1 MGQIFSRQ
9 LQRRIVHIRPH
20 AESYI
25 FQRHIIGRRFIL
37 PQNIVSYRQ
46 ADYLGI
52 SCRYLR
58 HAAALGIGIHAAFLG
73 KLCRLLPFR
82 IKYAE
87 LRAFKL
93 YSLLVH
99 LFELYSGFVV
109 SRSERHFRSDRS
121 MACYFYRVGLGIQ
134 GIAHRRRDL
143 GYTVCA
149 GSRHLHRNGPVRA
162 GLGLRIEAA
171 APHGKFRIGQLFVLI
186 VNIPLYNAQG
196 VAALCVL
203 YGNPYIRNAGNR
215 SVLSLL
221 RYVKRTLRIVPFV
234 PLRRAALYRH
244 IAAVGYAGF
253 NGFAAAIGYQRINWI
268 FPDRIPHSVYF
279 KLRSEQGLAVFIVL
293 LYRQRTGLRRIFH
306 GYGVAPVRRDLEGY
320 KLLVQFIALRSYR
333 LLQIISAQRQRY
345 RIGAAVPSGYRFVLY
360 GILILIQ
367 HLKCR
372 AVQGFVP
379 VGAYLF
385 NGKLLLRPGIRPGVG
400 GVAYGYAVRRCAAD
414 AHIIRRI
421 AAHIALR
428 RYYLR
433 KLIHAI
439 RHVLKADPP
448 LIFGNGIHLLNGGIR
463 RAAFLYKIQL
473 EHRPC
478 EAIARA
484 VGFGEFDLSLFAPV
498 FQLKL
503 NRFVMVFG
511 VHLNDLIFYSHHAL
525 WGICFV
531 EIVCAPE
538 QTANEYLA
546 TFICNKL
553 GAGTRKAGIGIFAAA
568 STRRN
573 KPACAVFQRKL
584 YSFQQLAVFVSLDY
598 FQACIY
604 LRVIYANPCFVI
616 FNLEVLARRYDDI
629 TFRRLYFFQ
638 KVFAQGKVFEGKGAV
653 TAGSK
658 YSRIIFIGKGN
669 EVCSVGRYILL
680 LGVPDYK
687 LRAGKLCLS
696 VFGKLCDDK
705 LGMFVF
711 YGFKLYNS
719 LRTIRT
725 VNRHLYRG
733 CLNIPLRCFDLG
745 NCILSKRKPCKFH
758 HTILPAFSRHRDDAS
773 AADGKLNT
781 REQFPI
787 VALLRQFERVLL

>member
-1 MGQIFSRQ
+1 
-9 LQRRIVHIRPH
+9 
-20 AESYI
+20 
-25 FQRHIIGRRFIL
+25 
-37 PQNIVSYRQ
+37 
-46 ADYLGI
+46 
-52 SCRYLR
+52 
-58 HAAALGIGIHAAFLG
+58 
-73 KLCRLLPFR
+73 
-82 IKYAE
+82 
-87 LRAFKL
+87 
-93 YSLLVH
+93 
-99 LFELYSGFVV
+99 
-109 SRSERHFRSDRS
+109 

-149 GSRHLHRNGPVRA
+149 GSRHLHRNGTVLA
-162 GLGLRIEAA
+162 GFGFRVETV

-196 VAALCVL
+196 VAAPCVL
-203 YGNPYIRNAGNR
+203 YGNSYILNVGNR
-215 SVLSLL
+215 SILSLL
-221 RYVKRTLRIVPFV
+221 RYVEGMLRIVQFV
-234 PLRRAALYRH
+234 PLRCAALYRH

-253 NGFAAAIGYQRINWI
+253 NGFAAAIGYQRNWI
-268 FPDRIPHSVYF
+268 FPGLILRGVYF
-279 KLRSEQGLAVFIVL
+279 KLRSEQGVPSLIGLF
-293 LYRQRTGLRRIFH
+293 YGQRAGLGRIFH

-320 KLLVQFIALRSYR
+320 KLLVQFIALRSHR
-333 LLQIISAQRQRY
+333 LLQVISAQRQLY
-345 RIGAAVPSGYRFVLY
+345 FTGAAVCSCYLAPYYR
-360 GILILIQ
+360 ILILIQ
-367 HLKCR
+367 NLKYR
-372 AVQGFVP
+372 AAQRFAASGV
-379 VGAYLF
+379 YLF
-385 NGKLLLRPGIRPGVG
+385 NGKLLLHRIIRPEVG

-414 AHIIRRI
+414 IHIVFLI
-421 AAHIALR
+421 AALIAFG

-439 RHVLKADPP
+439 RHVFEAHKAVV
-448 LIFGNGIHLLNGGIR
+448 IRHGIHLFMDRIR
-463 RAAFLYKIQL
+463 RTASLYKLQL
-473 EHRPC
+473 EHRARK
-478 EAIARA
+478 AIARA
-484 VGFGEFDLSLFAPV
+484 VGLIELYISLFAPV
-498 FQLKL
+498 FKLQLY
-503 NRFVMVFG
+503 RPVMTVG
-511 VHLNDLIFYSHHAL
+511 VHRNHFVFYTHYAL
-525 WGICFV
+525 RDVCFT
-531 EIVCAPE
+531 EIIRAPE
-538 QTANEYLA
+538 QPSNEYLA

>member
-87 LRAFKL
+87 LRASKL

-149 GSRHLHRNGPVRA
+149 GSRHLHRNGTVRA
-162 GLGLRIEAA
+162 GFGFRVETV
-171 APHGKFRIGQLFVLI
+171 APHGKPRVGKRFISFNV
-186 VNIPLYNAQG
+186 PLDNAQG
-196 VAALCVL
+196 VATLCVL
-203 YGNPYIRNAGNR
+203 YGNSYILNVGNL
-215 SVLSLL
+215 SVLILL

-234 PLRRAALYRH
+234 PLRRTALYRH

-253 NGFAAAIGYQRINWI
+253 NGFAAAIGYQRNWI
-268 FPDRIPHSVYF
+268 FPGLILRGVYF
-279 KLRSEQGLAVFIVL
+279 KLRSEQGVPSLIGLF
-293 LYRQRTGLRRIFH
+293 YGQRAGLGRIFH

-320 KLLVQFIALRSYR
+320 KLLVRLIALRRRR
-333 LLQIISAQRQRY
+333 LLQEIFAQRQRY
-345 RIGAAVPSGYRFVLY
+345 RAGAAVQSGYRLAIY
-360 GILILIQ
+360 GLLILIQ
-367 HLKCR
+367 HLKYR
-372 AVQGFVP
+372 AAQGFAP

-385 NGKLLLRPGIRPGVG
+385 NGKLLLRPGIGPYSRNA
-400 GVAYGYAVRRCAAD
+400 AYVFAFRHSAAD
-414 AHIIRRI
+414 AHIIRVV